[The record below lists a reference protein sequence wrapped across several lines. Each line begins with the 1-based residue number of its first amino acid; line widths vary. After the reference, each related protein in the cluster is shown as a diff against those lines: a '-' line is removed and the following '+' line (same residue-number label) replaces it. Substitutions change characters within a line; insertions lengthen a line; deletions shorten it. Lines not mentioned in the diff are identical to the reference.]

1 MADKILKFLAIDDN
15 QDNLITMRALI
26 REAFPESVV
35 LTATSGVKGIEIAKQ
50 EDPDV
55 ILLDIVMPGMDGF
68 EVCQHLKADQETQ
81 EIPVIFVTAIKGDRE
96 HRILALE
103 SGAEAFLAKPIDES
117 ELTAQIRAMVKIK
130 MANQQKRDE
139 QGRLAQMV
147 EEKTAELKAAHQ
159 KTIELLESLKISEER
174 NRRLIS
180 QMEQG
185 LAVHEILVDEKGNPI
200 TCSFLYVNNSF
211 ERLTG
216 LESKNILGKTLSEI
230 MPESKDFLMDKYTRL
245 LKNRES
251 IRYEKYFDQFQKYFE
266 VVAYCPQPQQVAVI
280 ISDITERKKTEEE
293 IRFLSNHDYL
303 TEVYNRRYY
312 EEALERID
320 REENLPLSL
329 VISDVNG
336 LKLINES
343 FGHVLGDE
351 LLKKVADVILEESR
365 DKDIVARLSGDEFI
379 ILLPKT
385 NELETAKIVKR
396 MKTAAMKESIG
407 TINFSI
413 SFGYETKTNMNQD
426 IQEILKNAEDNMYRH
441 KLYESASIKNKTID
455 LIMNTLYEKSS
466 REMLHSKR
474 VSEICEK
481 IAEKMNFDQDDISQ
495 VKAAGLIHDIGKMG
509 IDEKI
514 LNKPGGLDPDEWKK
528 IQRHPEIGYRILSS
542 SSEFSEL
549 ARYVLEHQERW
560 DGNGYP
566 KRLMGEEISIQA
578 RIIGVADAFDAM
590 TCDRAY
596 RKGLS
601 VEEAVAEINR
611 CSGTQFDPEVVAVFV
626 KRVLNTIDHCD
637 RKISSNDFS

>member
-1 MADKILKFLAIDDN
+1 
-15 QDNLITMRALI
+15 
-26 REAFPESVV
+26 
-35 LTATSGVKGIEIAKQ
+35 
-50 EDPDV
+50 
-55 ILLDIVMPGMDGF
+55 
-68 EVCQHLKADQETQ
+68 
-81 EIPVIFVTAIKGDRE
+81 
-96 HRILALE
+96 
-103 SGAEAFLAKPIDES
+103 
-117 ELTAQIRAMVKIK
+117 
-130 MANQQKRDE
+130 
-139 QGRLAQMV
+139 
-147 EEKTAELKAAHQ
+147 
-159 KTIELLESLKISEER
+159 
-174 NRRLIS
+174 
-180 QMEQG
+180 
-185 LAVHEILVDEKGNPI
+185 
-200 TCSFLYVNNSF
+200 
-211 ERLTG
+211 
-216 LESKNILGKTLSEI
+216 
-230 MPESKDFLMDKYTRL
+230 
-245 LKNRES
+245 
-251 IRYEKYFDQFQKYFE
+251 
-266 VVAYCPQPQQVAVI
+266 
-280 ISDITERKKTEEE
+280 
-293 IRFLSNHDYL
+293 
-303 TEVYNRRYY
+303 
-312 EEALERID
+312 
-320 REENLPLSL
+320 
-329 VISDVNG
+329 
-336 LKLINES
+336 
-343 FGHVLGDE
+343 
-351 LLKKVADVILEESR
+351 LEESR
-365 DKDIVARLSGDEFI
+365 DRDIVARLSGDEFI

-407 TINFSI
+407 AINFSI

-514 LNKPGGLDPDEWKK
+514 LNKPGGLDQDEWKK

>member
-1 MADKILKFLAIDDN
+1 MADRQLKFLAIDDN

-26 REAFPESVV
+26 REAFPEARV
-35 LTATSGVKGIEIAKQ
+35 LTATTGTKGIEIAGA

-55 ILLDIVMPGMDGF
+55 ILLDIVMPEMDGF
-68 EVCQHLKADQETQ
+68 EVCQRLKAEPCTK
-81 EIPVIFVTAIKGDRE
+81 EIPVVFVTAIKGDRE

-130 MANQQKRDE
+130 NAHRQKQDE

-147 EEKTAELKAAHQ
+147 EEKTAALKAAHIR
-159 KTIELLESLKISEER
+159 TMELLESLKVSEER
-174 NRRLIS
+174 NRRLIT

-185 LAVHEILVDEKGNPI
+185 LAVHEVLFDSNGKPEDCN
-200 TCSFLYVNNSF
+200 FLYVNSSF
-211 ERLTG
+211 EQLTG
-216 LESKNILGKTLSEI
+216 FKSQDILGKTLTEI
-230 MPESKDFLMDKYTRL
+230 MPDSKDFLVEKYAQLIKTRA
-245 LKNRES
+245 S
-251 IRYEKYFDQFQKYFE
+251 VRYEKYFQQFEKYFE
-266 VVAYCPQPQQVAVI
+266 VVAYSPEPQQVAVI
-280 ISDITERKKTEEE
+280 VSDITERKQTEAK
-293 IRFLSNHDYL
+293 IRYLSNHDYL
-303 TEVYNRRYY
+303 TGVYNRRYY
-312 EEALERID
+312 EEALTSID

-336 LKLINES
+336 LKLVNES
-343 FGHVLGDE
+343 FGHALGDE
-351 LLKKVADVILEESR
+351 LLKKVAGVILKECR
-365 DKDIVARLSGDEFI
+365 DQDVVARLSGDEFI
-379 ILLPKT
+379 ILLPQT
-385 NELETAKIVKR
+385 DESQTAKIVKQMR
-396 MKTAAMKESIG
+396 AAVQQESVGAID
-407 TINFSI
+407 FSI
-413 SFGYETKTNMNQD
+413 SFGYETKISSDQN
-426 IQEILKNAEDNMYRH
+426 IQEVLKNAEDNMYRH

-466 REMLHSKR
+466 REMLHSQR

-481 IAEKMNFDQDDISQ
+481 IAFKMNFDQDDISQ

-514 LNKPGGLDPDEWKK
+514 LNKPGGLDSDEWKK

-560 DGNGYP
+560 DGKGYP
-566 KRLMGEEISIQA
+566 KQLVGEEISIQA

-601 VEEAVAEINR
+601 VAEAVAEIKK
-611 CSGTQFDPEVVAVFV
+611 CAGTQFDPEVATVFV
-626 KRVLNTIDHCD
+626 EKVLADRFTLTIE
-637 RKISSNDFS
+637 

>member
-1 MADKILKFLAIDDN
+1 MADRQLKFLAIDDN
-15 QDNLITMRALI
+15 HDNLITMRALI
-26 REAFPESVV
+26 REAFPEARVM
-35 LTATSGVKGIEIAKQ
+35 TATDGIQGIAIAGA

-68 EVCQHLKADQETQ
+68 EVCQKLKANQQTK
-81 EIPVIFVTAIKGDRE
+81 EIPVVFVTAIKGGRE

-117 ELTAQIRAMVKIK
+117 ELTAQLRAMVKIK
-130 MANQQKRDE
+130 TANRQKQNE

-147 EEKTAELKAAHQ
+147 EEKTAALKAAHC
-159 KTIELLESLKISEER
+159 KTIELLESLKVSEER
-174 NRRLIS
+174 NRRLIT

-185 LAVHEILVDEKGNPI
+185 LAVHQVLFDEAGNPKD
-200 TCSFLYVNNSF
+200 CNFLYVNASF

-216 LESKNILGKTLSEI
+216 FKSQDILGKTLAEM
-230 MPESKDFLMDKYTRL
+230 MPDSQHFLVEKYARL
-245 LKNRES
+245 LKTGES
-251 IRYEKYFDQFQKYFE
+251 IRYEKYFQQFQKFFE
-266 VVAYCPQPQQVAVI
+266 VVAYSPEPQQVAVI
-280 ISDITERKKTEEE
+280 VSDITERKRTEEK
-293 IRFLSNHDYL
+293 IRYLSNHDYL
-303 TEVYNRRYY
+303 TGVYNRRYY
-312 EEALERID
+312 EEAMVAID

-336 LKLINES
+336 LKLVNES
-343 FGHVLGDE
+343 FGHALGDE
-351 LLKKVADVILEESR
+351 LLKKVAAVISTECRDQDV
-365 DKDIVARLSGDEFI
+365 VARLSGDEFI

-385 NELETAKIVKR
+385 DESETAKIVKR
-396 MKTAAMKESIG
+396 MRSAVQQQSVGAID
-407 TINFSI
+407 FSI
-413 SFGYETKTNMNQD
+413 SFGYETKTNRDQT
-426 IQEILKNAEDNMYRH
+426 IQEVLKNAEDNMYRH
-441 KLYESASIKNKTID
+441 KLYESASIKNRTID

-466 REMLHSKR
+466 REMLHSQR

-481 IAEKMNFDQDDISQ
+481 IAVKMNFDQDDISQ

-560 DGNGYP
+560 DGKGYP
-566 KRLMGEEISIQA
+566 KQLAGAEISIQA

-601 VEEAVAEINR
+601 VAEAVSEIKK
-611 CSGTQFDPEVVAVFV
+611 CAGTQFDPEVANVFV
-626 KRVLNTIDHCD
+626 EQVLADRFTPTIE
-637 RKISSNDFS
+637 

>member
-26 REAFPESVV
+26 REAFPESQVY
-35 LTATSGVKGIEIAKQ
+35 TATSGSNGIEIAKA

-68 EVCQHLKADQETQ
+68 EVCQQLKSAKETK
-81 EIPVIFVTAIKGDRE
+81 EIPVVFVTAIKGDRE

-130 MANQQKRDE
+130 NANRQKRDE
-139 QGRLAQMV
+139 KGRLAQMV
-147 EEKTAELKAAHQ
+147 EEKTMELKEAHF

-174 NRRLIS
+174 NRRLIT

-185 LAVHEILVDEKGNPI
+185 LAVHEVLSNENGEPEDCN
-200 TCSFLYVNNSF
+200 FLYVNNSF

-216 LESKNILGKTLSEI
+216 LKSQDILGKNLAEV
-230 MPESKDFLMDKYTRL
+230 MPDSKEFLLVKYTQL
-245 LKNRES
+245 LKTRES
-251 IRYEKYFDQFQKYFE
+251 IRYEKYFRQFEKYFE
-266 VVAYCPQPQQVAVI
+266 VVAYSPQPQQVAVI
-280 ISDITERKKTEEE
+280 ISDITDRKRTEKE
-293 IRFLSNHDYL
+293 IHFLSNHDYL
-303 TEVYNRRYY
+303 TGVFNRRFY
-312 EEALERID
+312 EEAVVRLD
-320 REENLPLSL
+320 TKENLPLSL

-343 FGHVLGDE
+343 FGHGLGDE
-351 LLKKVADVILEESR
+351 LLKKVADVIIKECR
-365 DKDIVARLSGDEFI
+365 DQDVVARLSGDEFI

-385 NELETAKIVKR
+385 DELQAAEMVKR
-396 MKTAAMKESIG
+396 MKKAVLKESVG
-407 TINFSI
+407 AINFSI
-413 SFGYETKTNMNQD
+413 SFGYETKINMDQN
-426 IQEILKNAEDNMYRH
+426 IQEVLKNAEDNMYRH

-481 IAEKMNFDQDDISQ
+481 IAQKMNFDQDDISQ

-514 LNKPGGLDPDEWKK
+514 LNKPGGLDQDEWKK

-542 SSEFSEL
+542 SIEFSEL

-560 DGNGYP
+560 DGKGYP
-566 KRLMGEEISIQA
+566 KRLKGEEISIQA

-601 VEEAVAEINR
+601 VEEAVSEIR
-611 CSGTQFDPEVVAVFV
+611 KCAGTQFDPEVANVFAE
-626 KRVLNTIDHCD
+626 KVLQDSFTLTIE
-637 RKISSNDFS
+637 

>member
-230 MPESKDFLMDKYTRL
+230 MPESRDFLMDKYTRL

-343 FGHVLGDE
+343 FGHVMGDE

-365 DKDIVARLSGDEFI
+365 
-379 ILLPKT
+379 
-385 NELETAKIVKR
+385 
-396 MKTAAMKESIG
+396 
-407 TINFSI
+407 
-413 SFGYETKTNMNQD
+413 
-426 IQEILKNAEDNMYRH
+426 
-441 KLYESASIKNKTID
+441 
-455 LIMNTLYEKSS
+455 
-466 REMLHSKR
+466 
-474 VSEICEK
+474 
-481 IAEKMNFDQDDISQ
+481 
-495 VKAAGLIHDIGKMG
+495 
-509 IDEKI
+509 
-514 LNKPGGLDPDEWKK
+514 
-528 IQRHPEIGYRILSS
+528 
-542 SSEFSEL
+542 
-549 ARYVLEHQERW
+549 
-560 DGNGYP
+560 
-566 KRLMGEEISIQA
+566 
-578 RIIGVADAFDAM
+578 
-590 TCDRAY
+590 
-596 RKGLS
+596 
-601 VEEAVAEINR
+601 
-611 CSGTQFDPEVVAVFV
+611 
-626 KRVLNTIDHCD
+626 
-637 RKISSNDFS
+637 

>member
-1 MADKILKFLAIDDN
+1 MVNKGLKFLAIDDN

-26 REAFPESVV
+26 REVFPESLV
-35 LTATSGVKGIEIAKQ
+35 LTVTSGIKGIEMARE

-68 EVCQHLKADQETQ
+68 EVCQHLKADELTK
-81 EIPVIFVTAIKGDRE
+81 EIPVVFVTAIKGDRE

-130 MANQQKRDE
+130 AANRQKRHE

-147 EEKTAELKAAHQ
+147 EEKTAELQEAHR
-159 KTIELLESLKISEER
+159 KTIELLESLKTSEER
-174 NRRLIS
+174 NRRLIT

-185 LAVHEILVDEKGNPI
+185 LAVHEVLVDEEGKSIDCN
-200 TCSFLYVNNSF
+200 FLYVNNSF

-216 LESKNILGKTLSEI
+216 LESKHIIGKTLSEI
-230 MPESKDFLMDKYTRL
+230 MPDSKEFLTREYARL

-251 IRYEKYFDQFQKYFE
+251 IRYEKYFEQFKKYFE
-266 VVAYCPQPQQVAVI
+266 VVAYSPEPQQVAVI
-280 ISDITERKKTEEE
+280 ISDITERKKKEEE
-293 IRFLSNHDYL
+293 VYFLSNHDYL

-312 EEALERID
+312 EEALVSID
-320 REENLPLSL
+320 RKENLPLSL

-343 FGHVLGDE
+343 FGHNLGDE
-351 LLKKVADVILEESR
+351 LLKKVASVILKECR
-365 DKDIVARLSGDEFI
+365 DSDIVARLSGDEFI
-379 ILLPKT
+379 MLLPKT
-385 NELETAKIVKR
+385 DELDTAKIVKR
-396 MKTAAMKESIG
+396 MKKAAMKESIG
-407 TINFSI
+407 AIDFSI
-413 SFGYETKTNMNQD
+413 SFGYETKTSIDQN
-426 IQEILKNAEDNMYRH
+426 IQEVLKKAEDNMFRH

-481 IAEKMNFDQDDISQ
+481 IALQMNFDQDDISQ

-514 LNKPGGLDPDEWKK
+514 LNKPGGLDQDEWKK

-560 DGNGYP
+560 DGKGYP
-566 KRLMGEEISIQA
+566 KQLMGEEISIQA

-601 VEEAVAEINR
+601 VEEAVSEIKK
-611 CSGTQFDPEVVAVFV
+611 CAGTQFDPVVAHVFV
-626 KRVLNTIDHCD
+626 EKVLEDTFVQTIE
-637 RKISSNDFS
+637 

>member
-1 MADKILKFLAIDDN
+1 MADKQLKFLAIDDN
-15 QDNLITMRALI
+15 QDNLITLRALI
-26 REAFPESVV
+26 REAFPEALV
-35 LTATSGVKGIEIAKQ
+35 LTATTGLKGIEIAGA

-68 EVCQHLKADQETQ
+68 EVCHKLKAEQRTK
-81 EIPVIFVTAIKGDRE
+81 EIPVVFVTAIKGDRE

-130 MANQQKRDE
+130 TANRQKQDE

-147 EEKTAELKAAHQ
+147 EEKTAALKAAHI
-159 KTIELLESLKISEER
+159 KTTELLESLKESEER
-174 NRRLIS
+174 NRRLIT

-185 LAVHEILVDEKGNPI
+185 LAVHEVLVDSDGNP
-200 TCSFLYVNNSF
+200 TDCNFLYVNASF

-216 LESKNILGKTLSEI
+216 FKGADIIGKTLTEI
-230 MPESKDFLMDKYTRL
+230 MPDSKEFLVATYAQL
-245 LKNRES
+245 LKTGTS
-251 IRYEKYFDQFQKYFE
+251 IRYEKYFQQFEKYFE
-266 VVAYCPQPQQVAVI
+266 VVAYSPEPQQVAVI
-280 ISDITERKKTEEE
+280 VSDITDRKRTEEK
-293 IRFLSNHDYL
+293 IRYLSNHDYL
-303 TEVYNRRYY
+303 TGVYNRRYY
-312 EEALERID
+312 EEALATID
-320 REENLPLSL
+320 TGENLPLSL

-343 FGHVLGDE
+343 FGHELGDE
-351 LLKKVADVILEESR
+351 LLKKVAGVILNECR
-365 DKDIVARLSGDEFI
+365 NQDVVARLSGDEFI
-379 ILLPKT
+379 ILLPQT
-385 NELETAKIVKR
+385 DESQTSKIVKR
-396 MKTAAMKESIG
+396 MRAAAQEQSVG
-407 TINFSI
+407 AINFSI
-413 SFGYETKTNMNQD
+413 SFGYETKINSDQN
-426 IQEILKNAEDNMYRH
+426 IQEVLKNAEDNMYRH

-466 REMLHSKR
+466 REMLHSQR

-481 IAEKMNFDQDDISQ
+481 IAYKMNFDQDDISQ

-542 SSEFSEL
+542 SNEFSEL
-549 ARYVLEHQERW
+549 AKYVLEHQERW
-560 DGNGYP
+560 DGKGYP
-566 KRLMGEEISIQA
+566 KQLSGEEISIQA

-601 VEEAVAEINR
+601 VAEAVSEIKK
-611 CSGTQFDPEVVAVFV
+611 CAGTQFDPEVASVFI
-626 KRVLNTIDHCD
+626 KRVLNVD
-637 RKISSNDFS
+637 

>member
-1 MADKILKFLAIDDN
+1 MADRILKFLAIDDN

-26 REAFPESVV
+26 REAFPEALV
-35 LTATSGVKGIEIAKQ
+35 LTATNGINGIAMAKQ

-68 EVCQHLKADQETQ
+68 EVCQHLKADLETK
-81 EIPVIFVTAIKGDRE
+81 EIPVVFVTAIKGDRE

-130 MANQQKRDE
+130 TANRQKRDE

-180 QMEQG
+180 RMEQG
-185 LAVHEILVDEKGNPI
+185 LAVHELLLDENGNP
-200 TCSFLYVNNSF
+200 TDCNFLYVNNSF

-216 LESKNILGKTLSEI
+216 LESKNILGKTLTEI
-230 MPESKDFLMDKYTRL
+230 MPDSKDFLAQKYAQL
-245 LKNRES
+245 VKNRES
-251 IRYEKYFDQFQKYFE
+251 IRYEKYFEQFQKYFE
-266 VVAYCPQPQQVAVI
+266 VVAYSPQLQQVAVI
-280 ISDITERKKTEEE
+280 ISDITERKRTEAE

-312 EEALERID
+312 EEALVRID
-320 REENLPLSL
+320 TAENLPLSL

-343 FGHVLGDE
+343 FGHALGDE
-351 LLKKVADVILEESR
+351 LLKKVAGVILKECR
-365 DKDIVARLSGDEFI
+365 DNDIVARLSGDEFI

-385 NELETAKIVKR
+385 DEIQTSKIVKR
-396 MKTAAMKESIG
+396 IKTAAMKESIG
-407 TINFSI
+407 AINFSI
-413 SFGYETKTNMNQD
+413 SFGYETKIDIDQS
-426 IQEILKNAEDNMYRH
+426 IQEVLKNAEDNMYRH

-481 IAEKMNFDQDDISQ
+481 IAIKMNFDQDDISQ

-514 LNKPGGLDPDEWKK
+514 LNKPGGLDQDEWKK

-542 SSEFSEL
+542 SIEFSEL

-601 VEEAVAEINR
+601 VEEAVSEIR
-611 CSGTQFDPEVVAVFV
+611 KCAGTQFDPEVASVFIE
-626 KRVLNTIDHCD
+626 KVLTE
-637 RKISSNDFS
+637 S

>member
-1 MADKILKFLAIDDN
+1 MADRQLKFLAIDDH

-26 REAFPESVV
+26 HESFPEARV
-35 LTATSGVKGIEIAKQ
+35 LTANTGSTGIEIASA

-68 EVCQHLKADQETQ
+68 EVCQKLKAEKRTK
-81 EIPVIFVTAIKGDRE
+81 EIPVVFVTAIKGDRE

-103 SGAEAFLAKPIDES
+103 SGAEAFLSKPIDES
-117 ELTAQIRAMVKIK
+117 ELTAQIQAMVKIK
-130 MANQQKRDE
+130 TANRQKQDE
-139 QGRLAQMV
+139 QGRLARMV
-147 EEKTAELKAAHQ
+147 EEKTAALQAAHQ
-159 KTIELLESLKISEER
+159 KTMELLESLKVSEER

-185 LAVHEILVDEKGNPI
+185 LAVHEVLVDANGQPQDCNF
-200 TCSFLYVNNSF
+200 SYVNASF

-216 LESKNILGKTLSEI
+216 LKSADIIGKTLAEI
-230 MPESKDFLMDKYTRL
+230 MPESKDELVEKYAQILKTRASL
-245 LKNRES
+245 
-251 IRYEKYFDQFQKYFE
+251 RYEKYFVQFQKYFE
-266 VVAYCPQPQQVAVI
+266 VVAYSPEPQQVAVI
-280 ISDITERKKTEEE
+280 ISDITERRQTEEK
-293 IRFLSNHDYL
+293 IRYLSNHDYL
-303 TEVYNRRYY
+303 TGVYNRRYY
-312 EEALERID
+312 EEVLTTLD
-320 REENLPLSL
+320 TEENLPLSL

-343 FGHVLGDE
+343 FGHALGDE
-351 LLKKVADVILEESR
+351 LLKKVAEVILKACREG
-365 DKDIVARLSGDEFI
+365 DVVARLSGDEFI

-385 NELETAKIVKR
+385 DENQTAEIVKR
-396 MKTAAMKESIG
+396 MRTVAQQQSVEAID
-407 TINFSI
+407 FSI
-413 SFGYETKTNMNQD
+413 SFGYETKTDVEQN
-426 IQEILKNAEDNMYRH
+426 IQEVLKNAEDNMYRH

-466 REMLHSKR
+466 REMLHSQR
-474 VSEICEK
+474 VSDICEK
-481 IAEKMNFDQDDISQ
+481 IAMEMNFDQDDIRQ

-560 DGNGYP
+560 DGKGYP
-566 KRLMGEEISIQA
+566 KQLSGEAISIQA

-601 VEEAVAEINR
+601 VAEAVAELEK
-611 CSGTQFDPEVVAVFV
+611 CAGTQFDPEVAAIFIE
-626 KRVLNTIDHCD
+626 KVLMTD
-637 RKISSNDFS
+637 

>member
-1 MADKILKFLAIDDN
+1 MIDRRLKFLAIDDN

-26 REAFPESVV
+26 REAFPAAQV
-35 LTATSGVKGIEIAKQ
+35 LTATTGIKGIAIAGE

-68 EVCQHLKADQETQ
+68 EVCQKLKAEQRTK
-81 EIPVIFVTAIKGDRE
+81 EIPVVFVTAIKGDRE

-117 ELTAQIRAMVKIK
+117 ELTAQIRAMIKIK
-130 MANQQKRDE
+130 TANRQKQDE

-147 EEKTAELKAAHQ
+147 EEKTVALKAAHTQ
-159 KTIELLESLKISEER
+159 TMELLESLKESEER
-174 NRRLIS
+174 NRRLIT

-185 LAVHEILVDEKGNPI
+185 LAVHEVLVDSTGNP
-200 TCSFLYVNNSF
+200 TDCNFLYVNASF

-216 LESKNILGKTLSEI
+216 FKSQEILGKTLTEM
-230 MPESKDFLMDKYTRL
+230 MPDSKDFLVEKYAQLIKT
-245 LKNRES
+245 RES
-251 IRYEKYFDQFQKYFE
+251 IRYEKYFQQFEKFFE
-266 VVAYCPQPQQVAVI
+266 VVAYSPEPQQVAVI
-280 ISDITERKKTEEE
+280 VSDITERKRTEEK
-293 IRFLSNHDYL
+293 ICYLSNHDYL
-303 TEVYNRRYY
+303 TGVYNRRYY
-312 EEALERID
+312 EEALTSID
-320 REENLPLSL
+320 TQENLPLSL

-343 FGHVLGDE
+343 FGHGLGDE
-351 LLKKVADVILEESR
+351 LLKKVAEVILKECR
-365 DKDIVARLSGDEFI
+365 DQDVVARLSGDEFI
-379 ILLPKT
+379 ILLPNT
-385 NELETAKIVKR
+385 DESQTSKIVKR
-396 MKTAAMKESIG
+396 MRAAAQEQSVG
-407 TINFSI
+407 AINFSI
-413 SFGYETKTNMNQD
+413 SFGYETKTNCDQN
-426 IQEILKNAEDNMYRH
+426 IQEVLKNAEDNMYRH

-455 LIMNTLYEKSS
+455 LIMSTLYEKSS
-466 REMLHSKR
+466 REMLHSQR

-481 IAEKMNFDQDDISQ
+481 IALKMNFDQDDISQ

-514 LNKPGGLDPDEWKK
+514 LNKPGGLDSDEWKK

-560 DGNGYP
+560 DGKGYP
-566 KRLMGEEISIQA
+566 KQLVGEEISIQA

-601 VEEAVAEINR
+601 VAEAVAEIKK
-611 CSGTQFDPEVVAVFV
+611 CAGTQFDPEVASVFIE
-626 KRVLNTIDHCD
+626 KVLAAY
-637 RKISSNDFS
+637 

>member
-1 MADKILKFLAIDDN
+1 MTDRRLKFLAIDDN

-26 REAFPESVV
+26 REAFPAAQV
-35 LTATSGVKGIEIAKQ
+35 LTATTGIKGIAMAGE

-68 EVCQHLKADQETQ
+68 EVCQKLKAEQRTK
-81 EIPVIFVTAIKGDRE
+81 EIPVVFVTAIKGDRE

-117 ELTAQIRAMVKIK
+117 ELTAQIRAMIKIK
-130 MANQQKRDE
+130 TAHRHKQDE

-147 EEKTAELKAAHQ
+147 EEKTAALKAAHT
-159 KTIELLESLKISEER
+159 KTMELLESLKESEEK
-174 NRRLIS
+174 NRRLIT

-185 LAVHEILVDEKGNPI
+185 LAVHEVLVDSDGNPAD
-200 TCSFLYVNNSF
+200 CNFLYVNASF

-216 LESKNILGKTLSEI
+216 FKSQEILGKTLTEI
-230 MPESKDFLMDKYTRL
+230 MPDSKDFLVEKYAQLIKT
-245 LKNRES
+245 RES
-251 IRYEKYFDQFQKYFE
+251 IRYEKYFQQFQKFFE
-266 VVAYCPQPQQVAVI
+266 VVAYSPESQQVAVI
-280 ISDITERKKTEEE
+280 ISDITERKRTEEK
-293 IRFLSNHDYL
+293 IRYLSDHDYL
-303 TEVYNRRYY
+303 TGVYNRRYY
-312 EEALERID
+312 EEALASID
-320 REENLPLSL
+320 KEENLPMSL

-336 LKLINES
+336 LKLVNES
-343 FGHVLGDE
+343 FGHALGDE
-351 LLKKVADVILEESR
+351 LLKKVAEVIVKECRDQDV
-365 DKDIVARLSGDEFI
+365 VARLSGDEFI
-379 ILLPKT
+379 ILLPNT
-385 NELETAKIVKR
+385 DESQTSKIVKR
-396 MKTAAMKESIG
+396 MRAAAQEQSVG
-407 TINFSI
+407 AINFSI
-413 SFGYETKTNMNQD
+413 SFGYETKTNCDQN
-426 IQEILKNAEDNMYRH
+426 IQEVLKNAEDNMYRH

-455 LIMNTLYEKSS
+455 LIMSTLYEKSS
-466 REMLHSKR
+466 REMLHSQR

-481 IAEKMNFDQDDISQ
+481 IALKMNFDQDDISQ

-514 LNKPGGLDPDEWKK
+514 LNKPGGLDSDEWKK

-560 DGNGYP
+560 DGKGYP
-566 KRLMGEEISIQA
+566 KQLVGEEISIQA

-601 VEEAVAEINR
+601 VAEAVAEIKK
-611 CSGTQFDPEVVAVFV
+611 CAGTQFDPEVASVFV
-626 KRVLNTIDHCD
+626 ESVLKVD
-637 RKISSNDFS
+637 

>member
-1 MADKILKFLAIDDN
+1 MADRLLKFLAIDDN

-26 REAFPESVV
+26 REAFPAARV
-35 LTATSGVKGIEIAKQ
+35 LTATTGLKGIAIAGE

-68 EVCQHLKADQETQ
+68 EVCQKLKAEKRTK
-81 EIPVIFVTAIKGDRE
+81 EIPVVFVTAIKGDRE

-130 MANQQKRDE
+130 TANRQKRDE

-147 EEKTAELKAAHQ
+147 EEKTAALKTAHM
-159 KTIELLESLKISEER
+159 KTMELLESLKISEER
-174 NRRLIS
+174 NRRLIT

-185 LAVHEILVDEKGNPI
+185 LAVHEMLIDENGKPTDCN
-200 TCSFLYVNNSF
+200 FLYVNASF

-216 LESKNILGKTLSEI
+216 FKSQDILGKTLTEM
-230 MPESKDFLMDKYTRL
+230 MPDSKDFLVAKYAQLIKT
-245 LKNRES
+245 RES
-251 IRYEKYFDQFQKYFE
+251 VRYEKYFRQFEKFFE
-266 VVAYCPQPQQVAVI
+266 VVAYSPEPQQVAVI
-280 ISDITERKKTEEE
+280 ISDITERKQTEEK
-293 IRFLSNHDYL
+293 IRYLSDHDYL
-303 TEVYNRRYY
+303 TGVYNRHYY
-312 EEALERID
+312 EEALATID
-320 REENLPLSL
+320 RAENLPLSL

-343 FGHVLGDE
+343 FGHELGDE
-351 LLKKVADVILEESR
+351 LLKKVARIIREECRDQDV
-365 DKDIVARLSGDEFI
+365 VARLSGDEFI

-385 NELETAKIVKR
+385 DESETSKIVKR
-396 MKTAAMKESIG
+396 MRAAAQEQSVG
-407 TINFSI
+407 AINFSI
-413 SFGYETKTNMNQD
+413 SLGYETKTSSDQN
-426 IQEILKNAEDNMYRH
+426 IQEVLKNAEDNMYRH

-466 REMLHSKR
+466 REMLHSQR

-481 IAEKMNFDQDDISQ
+481 IAIKMDFDQDDISQ

-514 LNKPGGLDPDEWKK
+514 LNKPGGLDSDEWKK

-560 DGNGYP
+560 DGKGYP
-566 KRLMGEEISIQA
+566 KQLLGEEISIQA

-601 VEEAVAEINR
+601 VDEAVAEIKK
-611 CSGTQFDPEVVAVFV
+611 CAGTQFDPKIAAVFIE
-626 KRVLNTIDHCD
+626 KVLIEA
-637 RKISSNDFS
+637 

>member
-1 MADKILKFLAIDDN
+1 MVDRQLKFLAIDDN
-15 QDNLITMRALI
+15 QDNLITMRALL
-26 REAFPESVV
+26 REAFPEARV
-35 LTATSGVKGIEIAKQ
+35 LTASTGIKGIELAGD

-68 EVCQHLKADQETQ
+68 EVCQKLKAEQCTK
-81 EIPVIFVTAIKGDRE
+81 EIPVVFVTAIKGDRE

-130 MANQQKRDE
+130 TANRQKRDE

-147 EEKTAELKAAHQ
+147 EEKTAALKAAHV
-159 KTIELLESLKISEER
+159 KTIELLESLKISEEK
-174 NRRLIS
+174 NRRLIT

-185 LAVHEILVDEKGNPI
+185 LAVHEILVDENGEPTDCN
-200 TCSFLYVNNSF
+200 FLYVNPGF

-216 LESKNILGKTLSEI
+216 FKSADILGKTLTEI
-230 MPESKDFLMDKYTRL
+230 MPDTKDFLLGKYTQVMKTRESVRYDKYFR
-245 LKNRES
+245 
-251 IRYEKYFDQFQKYFE
+251 QFKKYFE
-266 VVAYCPQPQQVAVI
+266 VVAYSPEPQQVAVI
-280 ISDITERKKTEEE
+280 ISDITKRKQTEEK
-293 IRFLSNHDYL
+293 ILYLSNHDYL
-303 TEVYNRRYY
+303 TGVYNRRYY
-312 EEALERID
+312 EEALVGID

-343 FGHVLGDE
+343 FGHALGDE
-351 LLKKVADVILEESR
+351 LLKKVAEVIVKECRGQDV
-365 DKDIVARLSGDEFI
+365 VARLSGDEFI
-379 ILLPKT
+379 ILLPQT
-385 NELETAKIVKR
+385 DENQTAKIVKR
-396 MKTAAMKESIG
+396 MRASAREQSVG

-413 SFGYETKTNMNQD
+413 SFGYQTKTDVNENIHD
-426 IQEILKNAEDNMYRH
+426 ILKNAEDNMYRH
-441 KLYESASIKNKTID
+441 KLYESSSIKNKTIN

-466 REMLHSKR
+466 REMLHSQR
-474 VSEICEK
+474 VSEICEQ
-481 IAEKMNFDQDDISQ
+481 IALKMNFDQDDISQ

-549 ARYVLEHQERW
+549 AKYVLEHQERW
-560 DGNGYP
+560 DGKGYP
-566 KRLMGEEISIQA
+566 KRLKGEEISIQA

-601 VEEAVAEINR
+601 VDEAVAEIKK
-611 CSGTQFDPEVVAVFV
+611 CAGTQFDPAVASVFIE
-626 KRVLNTIDHCD
+626 KVLN
-637 RKISSNDFS
+637 

>member
-1 MADKILKFLAIDDN
+1 MADRMLKFLAIDDN
-15 QDNLITMRALI
+15 QDNLITLRALL
-26 REAFPESVV
+26 REAFPAARV
-35 LTATSGVKGIEIAKQ
+35 LTATNGLTGIAIAKE

-68 EVCQHLKADQETQ
+68 EVCQKLKAEQKTK
-81 EIPVIFVTAIKGDRE
+81 EIPVVFVTAIKGDRE

-130 MANQQKRDE
+130 TANRHKQDE

-147 EEKTAELKAAHQ
+147 EEKTAALKAAHR
-159 KTIELLESLKISEER
+159 KTMELLDSLKISEER
-174 NRRLIS
+174 NRRLIT

-185 LAVHEILVDEKGNPI
+185 LAVHELLVDEKGKPADCN
-200 TCSFLYVNNSF
+200 FLYVNASF

-216 LESKNILGKTLSEI
+216 FKSQDILGKTLTEM
-230 MPESKDFLMDKYTRL
+230 MPDSKEFLVEKYGQLIKT
-245 LKNRES
+245 RES
-251 IRYEKYFDQFQKYFE
+251 VRYEKYFPQFKKFFE
-266 VVAYCPQPQQVAVI
+266 VVAYSPEPQQVAVI
-280 ISDITERKKTEEE
+280 ISDITERKQTEEK
-293 IRFLSNHDYL
+293 IRYLSDHDYL
-303 TEVYNRRYY
+303 TGVYNRHYY
-312 EEALERID
+312 EEALATID
-320 REENLPLSL
+320 RAENLPLSL

-343 FGHVLGDE
+343 FGHELGDE
-351 LLKKVADVILEESR
+351 LLKKVARIICEECRDQDV
-365 DKDIVARLSGDEFI
+365 VARLSGDEFI

-385 NELETAKIVKR
+385 DECETSKIVKR
-396 MKTAAMKESIG
+396 MRAAAQKQSVG
-407 TINFSI
+407 AINFSI
-413 SFGYETKTNMNQD
+413 SLGYETKTSSDQN
-426 IQEILKNAEDNMYRH
+426 IQEVLKNAEDNMYRH

-455 LIMNTLYEKSS
+455 LIMSTLYEKSS
-466 REMLHSKR
+466 REMLHSQR

-514 LNKPGGLDPDEWKK
+514 LNKPGGLDLDEWKK

-560 DGNGYP
+560 DGKGYP
-566 KRLMGEEISIQA
+566 KQLQGEEISIQA

-601 VEEAVAEINR
+601 VAEAVAEIKN
-611 CSGTQFDPEVVAVFV
+611 CAGTQFDPEIASVFIE
-626 KRVLNTIDHCD
+626 KVLIEA
-637 RKISSNDFS
+637 